1 MHFVC
6 VSSDEVGPR
15 FQLRVDLYT
24 SCVVE
29 DFSLGALGP
38 RRMSRLGGSMG
49 CSSGKKIR
57 AALESA
63 AVCGSVSS
71 EVGVGPGS
79 LSPSLSRD
87 LSTL

>member
-1 MHFVC
+1 MN
-6 VSSDEVGPR
+6 SDEVGPQ
-15 FQLRVDLYT
+15 FQLRVELYT

-38 RRMSRLGGSMG
+38 RRMSCLGGSLG

-71 EVGVGPGS
+71 EAGSGPGC
-79 LSPSLSRD
+79 LSPPLSRD